1 MRIVTDNSGL
11 PAALALLLVFSC
23 TCSADLVQNAPVV
36 EDLPQLRSL
45 LRTAQWMLLPRDTP
59 GVFDLGSYAFTPT
72 NPISGDEWLDLSNGG
87 FDIPLALWIY
97 EDARSA
103 DTVFVNVE
111 NLRSV
116 TLPPEPGYTPFWVYE
131 NALSGLNPGDIPPLE
146 WHAPSLVSITL
157 TLRPPSSTLDADD
170 SFQPGDSTPTAQSP
184 GTPLNLFAAATTL
197 DVVPDALRESPAP
210 PFDVLAAPGAAALVA
225 GTASA
230 SQTTNASTVAEGLLV
245 PPPGIHVGGNGTMDG
260 ESLLSPLFPTLAEG
274 LAELNARGGGALVVH
289 EGLYR
294 DDIDVRG
301 RAVLVRFKGD
311 VTLVRAAPA
320 QACLP
325 EETAGGAATDFEI
338 HSPTGAVAVADQWEG
353 R

>member
-23 TCSADLVQNAPVV
+23 TSSANLVQNAPVV

-146 WHAPSLVSITL
+146 CHAPSQVSITP

-170 SFQPGDSTPTAQSP
+170 SSQPGDSTPTAQSP
-184 GTPLNLFAAATTL
+184 ETPLKPFAAATPPRTL
-197 DVVPDALRESPAP
+197 CRTPRANRRRPLSTSSPPRE
-210 PFDVLAAPGAAALVA
+210 
-225 GTASA
+225 
-230 SQTTNASTVAEGLLV
+230 
-245 PPPGIHVGGNGTMDG
+245 PPPWWQERRRHLKRRTPARWRKG
-260 ESLLSPLFPTLAEG
+260 SLSRRQASMWGATERWT
-274 LAELNARGGGALVVH
+274 ARASFH
-289 EGLYR
+289 PFSR
-294 DDIDVRG
+294 PWPKAWR
-301 RAVLVRFKGD
+301 
-311 VTLVRAAPA
+311 
-320 QACLP
+320 
-325 EETAGGAATDFEI
+325 
-338 HSPTGAVAVADQWEG
+338 S
-353 R
+353 

>member
-131 NALSGLNPGDIPPLE
+131 HALSGLNPGDIPPRE
-146 WHAPSLVSITL
+146 CHAPSPVSITL
-157 TLRPPSSTLDADD
+157 PRRPPSSTLDADD
-170 SFQPGDSTPTAQSP
+170 SSQPGDSTPTAQSP
-184 GTPLNLFAAATTL
+184 ETPLKPFAAATPPGRCAGRL
-197 DVVPDALRESPAP
+197 VRIAGAPFRRPRRPGSRRLGGRNGVGISNDERQHGGGRAACPAARHPCGGQRNDGRREP
-210 PFDVLAAPGAAALVA
+210 PFTPFPDLGRRLGGVERPGRRR
-225 GTASA
+225 
-230 SQTTNASTVAEGLLV
+230 
-245 PPPGIHVGGNGTMDG
+245 P
-260 ESLLSPLFPTLAEG
+260 
-274 LAELNARGGGALVVH
+274 RGA
-289 EGLYR
+289 
-294 DDIDVRG
+294 
-301 RAVLVRFKGD
+301 
-311 VTLVRAAPA
+311 
-320 QACLP
+320 
-325 EETAGGAATDFEI
+325 
-338 HSPTGAVAVADQWEG
+338 
-353 R
+353 